1 MSDEVDRA
9 EQNQSVILD
18 AAVKRR
24 RDVSAVPVMGIGRCH
39 SCGDR
44 VGEGRRWCDADCRD
58 DWEKGERWEG

>member
-9 EQNQSVILD
+9 EHNQSVILD

-39 SCGDR
+39 ACGDR
-44 VGEGRRWCDADCRD
+44 VDEGRRWCDADCRD